1 MQKERKME
9 YGKDIMKVE
18 KLIVKTNIKME
29 IKSEF
34 KKYIMKMVYQDMK
47 VNIQIRKCMVKEKC
61 MMNMVD

>member
-1 MQKERKME
+1 ME
-9 YGKDIMKVE
+9 YGKDIIKVE
-18 KLIVKTNIKME
+18 KLIVNQNIKME

-47 VNIQIRKCMVKEKC
+47 VNIQIRKGMVKEKC